1 MTTEIRRSSARFT
14 ERYRGRVTHHSFSFG
29 EHYDPERLRLG
40 PMVCHDDHL
49 LARGQ
54 GFETHRHSGLDIVT
68 WVVSG
73 ALEHTGPVGPDGATG
88 TVVLEPGSVAVLRT
102 GSGVEHA
109 EIAVGSQTRFVQVWL
124 TAAADAPE
132 QPSYDVRPVD
142 LDAAAGALVPVTEVA
157 GATLSAARLDTGSKL
172 LIPGGPLTHVYVATG
187 ALLRSSL
194 AQPLAAGDAFV
205 FTDEPAHQVTAAV
218 PTDLLV
224 WTLPTDPTD
233 PMAPAAE

>member
-1 MTTEIRRSSARFT
+1 MAVTTEIRRGSARFT
-14 ERYRGRVTHHSFSFG
+14 ERFRGRVTHHSFSFG
-29 EHYDPERLRLG
+29 EHYDPDRLRLG

-54 GFETHRHSGLDIVT
+54 GFESHRHSGLEIVT

-73 ALEHTGPVGPDGATG
+73 ALEHTGPEGS
-88 TVVLEPGSVAVLRT
+88 VVLEPGSVAVLHT
-102 GSGVEHA
+102 GAGVEHA
-109 EIAVGSQTRFVQVWL
+109 EIAVAPQTRFVQVWL
-124 TAAADAPE
+124 TADEDAPE

-142 LDAAAGALVPVTEVA
+142 LDAAEGSLVEVAQVA
-157 GATLSAARLDTGSKL
+157 GATFSAARLDTGEKL
-172 LIPGGPLTHVYVATG
+172 LIHGGALTHVYVATG

-205 FTDEPAHQVTAAV
+205 FTDESAHQVTAAV

-224 WTLPTDPTD
+224 WTLPQ
-233 PMAPAAE
+233 A